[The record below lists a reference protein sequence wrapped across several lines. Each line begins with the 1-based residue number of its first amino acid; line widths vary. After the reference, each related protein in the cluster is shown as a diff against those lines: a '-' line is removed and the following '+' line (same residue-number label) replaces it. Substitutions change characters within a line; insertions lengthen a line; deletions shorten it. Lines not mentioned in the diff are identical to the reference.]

1 MKKICLLDNYDS
13 FTFNLVHLIEKVS
26 DSKVDVFLNDKV
38 TLEVLSGYD
47 NLILS
52 PGPGLPAQA
61 GIMPLYLKQ
70 FHAVKNILGVC
81 LGMQAIGELFNSP
94 LKNLETVMHGIA
106 TPVIHDQKDYIFKN
120 VPEKFLAGRYH
131 SWVIDKYRISP
142 QLEIIAKD
150 EAGEVMAVRHSEYNI
165 RGLQFHPESILS
177 ECGEQIL
184 KNWIDYGT
192 S

>member
-70 FHAVKNILGVC
+70 FHSVKNILGVC

-106 TPVIHDQKDYIFKN
+106 TPVSHDKEDYIFKN
-120 VPEKFLAGRYH
+120 VPETFLAGRYH
-131 SWVIDKYRISP
+131 SWVIDKNRISP